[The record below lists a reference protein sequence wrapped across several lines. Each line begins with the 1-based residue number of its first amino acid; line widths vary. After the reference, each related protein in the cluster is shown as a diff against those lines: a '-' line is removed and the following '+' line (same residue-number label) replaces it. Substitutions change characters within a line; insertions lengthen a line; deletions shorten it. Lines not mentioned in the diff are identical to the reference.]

1 MKKVLVLAL
10 LTAVVATS
18 GCATILSG
26 KTQKVNLTTS
36 NGKSATVTMNG
47 ETHTAPGIVDIA
59 RKGVDATVN
68 ATGECQ
74 GQTLA
79 AKTINPV
86 FWVNILSGGAF
97 GSTTDYST
105 DSMWQYQSNI
115 EIKCS

>member
-1 MKKVLVLAL
+1 MKKVFVLTILAGVL
-10 LTAVVATS
+10 GIT

-36 NGKSATVTMNG
+36 NGKSADVTING
-47 ETHTAPGIVDIA
+47 ESFKAPGIVDVS
-59 RKGVDATVN
+59 RKGVDAVVN

-79 AKTINPV
+79 AKTVNPV
-86 FWVNILSGGAF
+86 FFVNILSGGAF
-97 GSTTDYST
+97 GSTTDYAN

-115 EIKCS
+115 EIKCN